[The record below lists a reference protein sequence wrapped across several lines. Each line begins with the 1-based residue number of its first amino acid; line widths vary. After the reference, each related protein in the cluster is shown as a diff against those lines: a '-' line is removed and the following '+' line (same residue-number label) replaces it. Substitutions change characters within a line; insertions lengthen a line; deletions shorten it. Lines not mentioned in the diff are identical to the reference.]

1 MAKKDRLLL
10 RVVSLSMSLGRKY
23 MSSYSHNQAPKKFTQ
38 PQLFTCLILR
48 MYLKTTYRG
57 IIEYLEV
64 AGELRKVMGLTQLPH
79 YSTLKRFSD
88 RSNVQAIVD
97 ALLAEIIAAFAD
109 DETEVAIDSTGLETT
124 SASAHF
130 KTRSGRKRKQYVK
143 VSVSV
148 TCEKMLP
155 IGVVIDWGPRND
167 KAEAPELLQKTA
179 AVILP
184 KTLFADAGYDA
195 EWIHQFCRNDWGVR
209 SWIPPAV
216 HRKDGQIGGQYRS
229 KMTEKALKHNG
240 YGRRWIVESFMSG
253 LKRTTGSA
261 LNARLEQSLFNEAA
275 LRVLAYAIK
284 R

>member
-1 MAKKDRLLL
+1 MAKKDKLLV

-23 MSSYSHNQAPKKFTQ
+23 MSSYSHQQAPKKFTQ

-57 IIEYLEV
+57 VIEYLEV
-64 AGELRKVMGLTQLPH
+64 AGELRHAMGLSSVPH
-79 YSTLKRFSD
+79 YSTLKRFAD
-88 RSNVQAIVD
+88 RSHIQAIVD
-97 ALLAEIIAAFAD
+97 TLLAAIISEFAD
-109 DETEVAIDSTGLETT
+109 GDTAVALDSTGLETT

-130 KTRSGRKRKQYVK
+130 NTRRGRKRKQYVK

-148 TCEKMLP
+148 TGKTMLP

-167 KAEAPELLQKTA
+167 KAEAPELLRKTA
-179 AVILP
+179 SAIQP
-184 KTLFADAGYDA
+184 QTLFADAGYDA
-195 EWIHQFCRNDWGVR
+195 EWIHQFCRDDWGVR

-216 HRKDGQIGGQYRS
+216 HRKDGHIGGHYRS
-229 KMTEKALKHNG
+229 HMTEKALQRHG
-240 YGRRWIVESFMSG
+240 DSRRWIVESFMSG

-261 LNARLEQSLFNEAA
+261 LNARLESSLFTDAA